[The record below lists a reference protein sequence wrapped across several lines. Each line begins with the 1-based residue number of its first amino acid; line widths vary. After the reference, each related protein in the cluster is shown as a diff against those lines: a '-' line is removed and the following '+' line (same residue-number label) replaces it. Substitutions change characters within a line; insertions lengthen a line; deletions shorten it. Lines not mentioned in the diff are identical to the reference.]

1 MKYEVVSLM
10 DTGVVL
16 VPLAGNDW
24 LREFHTFLLFVV
36 RKLVLLAWPWK
47 FDNFNVRCKTVH
59 VLVAKRITVSAFP
72 RNIDKL
78 RM

>member
-24 LREFHTFLLFVV
+24 LRESHNFLLFVV

-47 FDNFNVRCKTVH
+47 FDNFNVR
-59 VLVAKRITVSAFP
+59 
-72 RNIDKL
+72 
-78 RM
+78 